1 MVAPSTADH
10 SPPRFFFGWAIVA
23 FTFVVQFVTM
33 GTVFYAFGVLLK
45 PLTEALDADRFLVSL
60 ALSAHMA
67 FAAVVG
73 PLVGKWV
80 AERSI
85 RLLMLGGCASLSVGF
100 VVLALAQE
108 LWHLYL
114 AMGIILAT
122 GMALTGPLPNTAL
135 LANWFVRRR
144 GTALGISQFGI
155 SISGTALVPLTTW
168 LVLEHGWR
176 SAAILYA
183 IVPIVV
189 LAPLVWKLAV
199 KRPEDLGL
207 WPDGDSHGEV
217 VADAEPDDEWT
228 IGRAFGDRRVWL
240 LSVIIGPCLMGI
252 TAVVLAMHS
261 HITDLGLSA
270 LQASAVVAVMT
281 FVAALAK
288 PLFGVL
294 SDYADKRLV
303 MGVSILCQIVGLI
316 LIITLHG
323 YLGLMAGAFV
333 FGLGYGAVM
342 PLWGVL
348 IGALFGREAF
358 ARIMG
363 VMGPMTLPFTVL
375 GLPFTTWVFETTGS
389 YLPAFTALVG
399 GFVVSGVALAFLK
412 FPQRGN

>member
-1 MVAPSTADH
+1 
-10 SPPRFFFGWAIVA
+10 
-23 FTFVVQFVTM
+23 
-33 GTVFYAFGVLLK
+33 
-45 PLTEALDADRFLVSL
+45 
-60 ALSAHMA
+60 
-67 FAAVVG
+67 
-73 PLVGKWV
+73 
-80 AERSI
+80 
-85 RLLMLGGCASLSVGF
+85 
-100 VVLALAQE
+100 
-108 LWHLYL
+108 
-114 AMGIILAT
+114 MGIILAT
-122 GMALTGPLPNTAL
+122 GVALTGPLPNTAL

-176 SAAILYA
+176 SAASLYA
-183 IVPIVV
+183 ILPIVV

-281 FVAALAK
+281 FMAALAK

-303 MGVSILCQIVGLI
+303 MGVAILCQIVGLI

-363 VMGPMTLPFTVL
+363 VMGPITLPFTVL

-399 GFVVSGVALAFLK
+399 GFIVSGVALAFLK